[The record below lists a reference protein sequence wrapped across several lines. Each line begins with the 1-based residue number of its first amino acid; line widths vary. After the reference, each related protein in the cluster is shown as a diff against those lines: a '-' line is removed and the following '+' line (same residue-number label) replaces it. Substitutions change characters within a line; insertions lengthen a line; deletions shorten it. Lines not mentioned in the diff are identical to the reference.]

1 MKKLFAMA
9 IAALFLA
16 MAQVTFADDAA
27 TAAPAGKAMNFTVVD
42 VACYISKGAYGP
54 DHQACGNKCVK
65 AGGELALK
73 NGENLYITVT
83 SDYKSARKQF
93 VKKCDTD
100 VTVTGNVVS
109 KGGVNYFVISDNA
122 K

>member
-1 MKKLFAMA
+1 
-9 IAALFLA
+9 
-16 MAQVTFADDAA
+16 
-27 TAAPAGKAMNFTVVD
+27 
-42 VACYISKGAYGP
+42 
-54 DHQACGNKCVK
+54 
-65 AGGELALK
+65 
-73 NGENLYITVT
+73 VT

>member
-16 MAQVTFADDAA
+16 MTQITFAD
-27 TAAPAGKAMNFTVVD
+27 TPAPAAVQFTVVD

-54 DHQACGNKCVK
+54 DHQACGNKCVTG
-65 AGGELALK
+65 GGELALM
-73 NGENLYITVT
+73 NGGNLYIPVT
-83 SDYKSARKQF
+83 SGYKSARKQF
-93 VKKCDTD
+93 VKKCDTT
-100 VTVTGNVVS
+100 VSVTGNVVS
-109 KGGVNYFVISDNA
+109 KGGVNYFVISDA

>member
-1 MKKLFAMA
+1 MKKIFAVA
-9 IAALFLA
+9 IAALFLG
-16 MAQVTFADDAA
+16 MAQVTFADE
-27 TAAPAGKAMNFTVVD
+27 AAPAAQAMKFTVVD

-73 NGENLYITVT
+73 NGENLYIPVT

-100 VTVTGNVVS
+100 VTVTGNIVS
-109 KGGVNYFVISDNA
+109 KGGVNYFVISDDS

>member
-1 MKKLFAMA
+1 MKKLFVMA

-16 MAQVTFADDAA
+16 MTQMTFADDAA
-27 TAAPAGKAMNFTVVD
+27 SAAPAAKAMTFTVID

-54 DHQACGNKCVK
+54 DHKACGNKCVTG
-65 AGGELALK
+65 GGELALM
-73 NGENLYITVT
+73 NGGNLYIPVT
-83 SDYKSARKQF
+83 SGYKSARKQF

-100 VTVTGNVVS
+100 VTVTGSVVS
-109 KGGVNYFVISDNA
+109 KGGVNYFVISDA

>member
-16 MAQVTFADDAA
+16 MAQITFADEAA
-27 TAAPAGKAMNFTVVD
+27 SAAPGKAMKFTVVD

-54 DHQACGNKCVK
+54 DHQTCGNKCVTG
-65 AGGELALK
+65 GGELALM
-73 NGENLYITVT
+73 NGGNLYIPVT

-100 VTVTGNVVS
+100 VTVTGNVVA
-109 KGGVNYFVISDNA
+109 KGGVNYFVISDNS

>member
-16 MAQVTFADDAA
+16 MAQITFADEAA
-27 TAAPAGKAMNFTVVD
+27 TTVPAGKATNFTVVD

-73 NGENLYITVT
+73 NGENLYIPVT

>member
-16 MAQVTFADDAA
+16 MTQATFADEAA
-27 TAAPAGKAMNFTVVD
+27 SAAPAAKAMNFTVVD
-42 VACYISKGAYGP
+42 VACYIKKGAYGP
-54 DHQACGNKCVK
+54 DHQACGNKCVTG
-65 AGGELALK
+65 GGELALMSD
-73 NGENLYITVT
+73 GNLYIPVT

-93 VKKCDTD
+93 VKKCDTT
-100 VTVTGNVVS
+100 VSVTGNVVA
-109 KGGVNYFVISDNA
+109 KGGVNYFVISDA